1 MIGRPR
7 RRVYDW
13 NEKDY
18 PELYGMSLEQVAA
31 MGGKFYSPSG
41 SWVYPTE
48 TNTCWFVPTSGTLPV
63 MTKTKGIGRLWFPR
77 GF

>member
-13 NEKDY
+13 NQKDY
-18 PELYGMSLEQVAA
+18 PEFYGQTREQVWA
-31 MGGKFYSPSG
+31 MEGKFYSPGG
-41 SWVYPTE
+41 SWVVPECE
-48 TNTCWFVPTSGTLPV
+48 TATWFVPTSGTKPV
-63 MTKTKGIGRLWFPR
+63 MVLMKNGLWSAR